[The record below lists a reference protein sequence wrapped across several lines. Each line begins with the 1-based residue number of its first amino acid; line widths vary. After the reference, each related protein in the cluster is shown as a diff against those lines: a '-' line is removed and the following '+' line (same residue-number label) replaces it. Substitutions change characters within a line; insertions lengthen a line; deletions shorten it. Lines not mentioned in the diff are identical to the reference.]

1 MNQVQENRREKNR
14 RMIIRVGFVIVYYF
28 FYQLKHVHE
37 TQEHLLTILY
47 INLSISLHFPSPTE
61 TIDPQLSAITQDDL
75 PIPED
80 DDEEEEAIVE
90 KESKETEAHDIVAVV
105 PASNG
110 DSAPPTEDGSRSSV
124 PLIEPISPTNSMSES
139 IEKMPSENDSDP
151 VQNDTDPVLQP
162 KGSKKKKS
170 LWGLSSKKSSK

>member
-1 MNQVQENRREKNR
+1 M
-14 RMIIRVGFVIVYYF
+14 
-28 FYQLKHVHE
+28 
-37 TQEHLLTILY
+37 
-47 INLSISLHFPSPTE
+47 PSSTE

-80 DDEEEEAIVE
+80 NDEEEAIIE
-90 KESKETEAHDIVAVV
+90 KQSKETREAHDIAAVV
-105 PASNG
+105 PVSNG

-139 IEKMPSENDSDP
+139 IEKMPSEIREE
-151 VQNDTDPVLQP
+151 NDTDPVLQP

-170 LWGLSSKKSSK
+170 LWGRSSKKSSK